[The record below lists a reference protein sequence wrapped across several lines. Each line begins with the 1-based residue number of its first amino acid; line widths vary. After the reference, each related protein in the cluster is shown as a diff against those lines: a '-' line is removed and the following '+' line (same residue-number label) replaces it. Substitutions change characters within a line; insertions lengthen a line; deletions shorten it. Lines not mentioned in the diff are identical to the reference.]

1 MPADFL
7 AVADASS
14 LIVLAKVN
22 ALHTLHAVYGV
33 VAITDT
39 VFREAVLVGQQL
51 GKSDAWIIETAL
63 VRGLL
68 TRISLTVEEEVLA
81 QSYHSSNPSLDLG
94 ECESIALAESR
105 SVPLIIEDRKAKALA
120 KARDIVYT
128 IVQMVPFWGYIDGKV
143 SCAQCLELME
153 RIAMT
158 MDTDVAVLNGMKA
171 AVEAL
176 ESERRE
182 SKRDV

>member
-1 MPADFL
+1 MSVAFS

-22 ALHTLHAVYGV
+22 ALETLHAVYGV

-63 VRGLL
+63 ARGLL
-68 TRISLTVEEEVLA
+68 TRISLTVDEEVLA
-81 QSYHSSNPSLDLG
+81 QSLHSSNPSLDLG

-143 SCAQCLELME
+143 SYAQCLELME
-153 RIAMT
+153 RIAIAMG
-158 MDTDVAVLNGMKA
+158 TDVAVLNGMKG

-176 ESERRE
+176 ENERQE
-182 SKRDV
+182 NKRDV